1 MRLSQ
6 IVGAQVAWWQLGFR
20 ARRAALKQRAAP
32 DVMVVAREWSH
43 QVLAAPWWWRLTR
56 VLMLGA
62 VAVLGCAS
70 VLVVALDGKDES
82 VMAHYSLLTALPVLA
97 ASAWWQTRC
106 ARRLAVQ
113 TGPLPPRRS
122 RAWMA
127 VQAIAFVAAAGVL
140 ITLIVRAA
148 VVESQLRVPCPAVT
162 VDQDV
167 LDYTED
173 VAVCPLADTA
183 VDITGFRHTLIGDR
197 TVRDHVYAIPG
208 LGTLVIPDDVA
219 RAWHAQL
226 KDLGA
231 PIDFPRP
238 DGRTWFLNFERGHIA
253 HGTGSTKAI
262 IGHATNR

>member
-1 MRLSQ
+1 MRQSQ

-20 ARRAALKQRAAP
+20 AHRAALKQQAAP

-82 VMAHYSLLTALPVLA
+82 VMAHYSLLTVLPVLA

-106 ARRLAVQ
+106 ARRLVVQ
-113 TGPLPPRRS
+113 TGAPPRRL

-140 ITLIVRAA
+140 ITLIVRARW
-148 VVESQLRVPCPAVT
+148 SSRSCGCRV
-162 VDQDV
+162 
-167 LDYTED
+167 
-173 VAVCPLADTA
+173 
-183 VDITGFRHTLIGDR
+183 
-197 TVRDHVYAIPG
+197 
-208 LGTLVIPDDVA
+208 
-219 RAWHAQL
+219 
-226 KDLGA
+226 
-231 PIDFPRP
+231 RP
-238 DGRTWFLNFERGHIA
+238 
-253 HGTGSTKAI
+253 
-262 IGHATNR
+262 